1 MIAATLLS
9 VALSLSLAQHGE
21 HAAPAPEHGTFH
33 AAPAENAAPH
43 VATPAEGHGEAEA
56 HGVAGAQGA
65 ATVEHGAA
73 AGHDESLG
81 AVMMHHVADGYV
93 IEFPGFCANEEAHD
107 AAERAP
113 RARWDCELNLNH
125 VFGTTR
131 DEAGH
136 AAAGPLVFHAGATTI
151 DMTPTKHVVMMWI
164 ASALLLLV
172 VFGSLRKKALVPRG
186 LYNFIE
192 MLVQFVRNEIAVKNI
207 GEKHADRFVPYL
219 TTAFF
224 FILFLNLFGLVPFA
238 ATATANISV
247 TVMLALFTFFVTQYA
262 QIKEQGVGGYLAH
275 LTGGVP
281 KSLAPLWIIMIP
293 VEFLGLF
300 TKPFALTVRLFANMV
315 AGHFVILALIG
326 LIFALNSQWIAFAS
340 VPMALSIFMLELFVA
355 FVQAYIFTM
364 LSSLFIGAGLVHHGH
379 ARARRAR
386 SRRAPHLSRGRG
398 VPGPWVVERSTRH
411 GKHAAR

>member
-1 MIAATLLS
+1 MTATLLS
-9 VALSLSLAQHGE
+9 LALSLTLA
-21 HAAPAPEHGTFH
+21 ADPA
-33 AAPAENAAPH
+33 AAPH
-43 VATPAEGHGEAEA
+43 AGAPAEGHGEAQA
-56 HGVAGAQGA
+56 HGASTAGH
-65 ATVEHGAA
+65 E

-81 AVMMHHVADGYV
+81 TVMMHHVADGHV
-93 IEFPGFCANEEAHD
+93 LEFPGFCGGPFAGGFSWMCHLD
-107 AAERAP
+107 L
-113 RARWDCELNLNH
+113 DS

-131 DEAGH
+131 DSSGH
-136 AAAGPLVFHAGATTI
+136 AVAGPFVFGGL
-151 DMTPTKHVVMMWI
+151 DMTPTKHVVVMWI
-164 ASALLLLV
+164 GSILLLLV
-172 VFGSLRKKALVPRG
+172 VFSALRRKSLVPRG
-186 LYNFIE
+186 LYNFVE

-207 GEKHADRFVPYL
+207 GEKDADRFVPYL

-262 QIKEQGVGGYLAH
+262 AIKAMGIGGYLAH

-281 KSLAPLWIIMIP
+281 KSLAPLWLIMIP

-326 LIFALNSQWIAFAS
+326 LIFALGSQWIALAS
-340 VPMALSIFMLELFVA
+340 VPMALSIFLLELFVA

-379 ARARRAR
+379 GDHGHEEHGHAHGHA
-386 SRRAPHLSRGRG
+386 G
-398 VPGPWVVERSTRH
+398 PGMGSEH
-411 GKHAAR
+411 GSHVAGASPGHG

>member
-1 MIAATLLS
+1 MTAATILTI
-9 VALSLSLAQHGE
+9 ALSLSLGQHADHPASAPEQG
-21 HAAPAPEHGTFH
+21 AVAPA
-33 AAPAENAAPH
+33 

-56 HGVAGAQGA
+56 HGAVEAHTAPG
-65 ATVEHGAA
+65 EHGAA
-73 AGHDESLG
+73 AGEHESHDLG
-81 AVMMHHVADGYV
+81 TVMMHHVSDGYV
-93 IEFPGFCANEEAHD
+93 IEYPGVCHGEFNWTCHLDLKGIFGD
-107 AAERAP
+107 A
-113 RARWDCELNLNH
+113 
-125 VFGTTR
+125 
-131 DEAGH
+131 
-136 AAAGPLVFHAGATTI
+136 LVFRVGATKL

-164 ASALLLLV
+164 ACALLLAV
-172 VFGSLRKKALVPRG
+172 VFGSLRKKAIVPRG

-192 MLVQFVRNEIAVKNI
+192 MLVQFVRTEIAVKNI
-207 GEKHADRFVPYL
+207 GEKDADRFVPYL

-262 QIKEQGVGGYLAH
+262 AIRSMGIGGYLAH

-326 LIFALNSQWIAFAS
+326 LIYALDSQWIAFAS

-379 ARARRAR
+379 DE
-386 SRRAPHLSRGRG
+386 H
-398 VPGPWVVERSTRH
+398 EEH
-411 GKHAAR
+411 GHAAPGMGSEHTGSHVAGASPGHG